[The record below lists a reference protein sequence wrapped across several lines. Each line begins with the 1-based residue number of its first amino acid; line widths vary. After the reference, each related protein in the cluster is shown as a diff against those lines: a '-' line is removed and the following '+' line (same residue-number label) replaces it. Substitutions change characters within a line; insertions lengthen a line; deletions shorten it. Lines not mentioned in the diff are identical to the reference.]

1 MTTEFNSSA
10 QPVDPTV
17 PNNDKREAPNPFD
30 PQSLRLTQDFSTSA
44 GVRRT
49 LITIPNRKPSRE
61 WFVRTH
67 PSDDYH
73 VQTCVIELKEDREI
87 YLVERSLWPELSTEA
102 TFGPR
107 MLTTAVNRQ
116 GVLFIW
122 PMRLPGPDG
131 RLDDWSRSV
140 IEAAQL
146 ARQKW
151 VRLSANMSL
160 GAYDVY
166 EATANLPDPE
176 WPTQA
181 FGELI
186 EISFRDRLIRDL
198 EHPVIRRL
206 RGAA

>member
-1 MTTEFNSSA
+1 MTTDSNSFE
-10 QPVDPTV
+10 QPVDPT
-17 PNNDKREAPNPFD
+17 PKNTEKHESLNPFD
-30 PQSLRLTQDFSTSA
+30 PKALRLTQDFSTSA
-44 GVRRT
+44 GVKRT

-67 PSDDYH
+67 PSDEYH

-87 YLVERSLWPELSTEA
+87 YLVERPLWPELSTEA
-102 TFGPR
+102 TFSPR

-131 RLDDWSRSV
+131 RLDDWSRSA

-146 ARQKW
+146 ARGKW
-151 VRLSANMSL
+151 IRMSANMSL

-166 EATANLPDPE
+166 EATANLPDPV
-176 WPTQA
+176 WPTQS

-186 EISFRDRLIRDL
+186 EISFRDRLISDL
-198 EHPVIRRL
+198 EHPVIKRL